1 MEIIDR
7 KFLDVETPTCHASS
21 IAFHKDA
28 PVFAWFGGRREG
40 LPDSSIY
47 VQYKGK
53 VKSLGKTV
61 NVAHWNPILFTIK
74 DELFLS
80 YKIGE
85 FCDRWQTYI
94 INITDIENIK
104 DLNKVKKQIIPSG
117 LNFCVKTK
125 PIVKDNLIYCGSS
138 VETIF
143 DWTSYI
149 EIYSYRNNEFKYVSR
164 SRPLI
169 VEKKTYEYEHSLY
182 GKIRTK
188 TLGVIQPTL
197 WMDKDNYL
205 HAFFRSS
212 RGLGKIYYAV
222 DKGDGDGDSAWTD
235 PEPTDFDNPN
245 ASIDVVYIKD
255 EGTVLPLNHK
265 IFLVHNP
272 SSTYRY
278 PLVLKELNEKF
289 DVIEEL
295 VIEKETKGKVYTPE
309 LSYPFLIEYN
319 KQLHLTYTH
328 GRSKIEY
335 CAIKI

>member
-85 FCDRWQTYI
+85 FCDRWLTYI

-104 DLNKVKKQIIPSG
+104 DLNKVKKQIVPAG

-138 VETIF
+138 VETSF
-143 DWTSYI
+143 DWSSFC
-149 EIYSYRNNEFKYVSR
+149 EIYSYKDGEFEYFSR
-164 SRPLI
+164 SRPLT
-169 VEKKTYEYEHSLY
+169 VEKKIYEFEHLLY
-182 GKIRTK
+182 GKIKTK
-188 TLGVIQPTL
+188 TLGIIQPAL

-222 DKGDGDGDSAWTD
+222 DKGIWTN
-235 PEPTDFDNPN
+235 PEPTCFDNPN

-255 EGTVLPLNHK
+255 DKDDGDFLPHNYK

-272 SSTYRY
+272 SDTYRY
-278 PLVLKELNEKF
+278 PLVLKELNENL
-289 DVIEEL
+289 DVIDEL
-295 VIEKETKGKVYTPE
+295 VIKKETEGKVRTPE

-319 KQLHLTYTH
+319 KQLHLTYTY
-328 GRSKIEY
+328 GRSAIEY
-335 CAIKI
+335 CVVKK